1 MGKKANAEDVRV
13 ALEYY
18 TRDDLACSIQ
28 SPNKKDVVK
37 AMINDNKTKVV
48 KRFMTR
54 SVKETYQLFGK
65 DHPHRELGIS
75 KFYSLRP
82 KWVKK
87 SPEHEETFTEDD
99 FKRIYLCSPPQNDC
113 FLRRCEKCPKMQS
126 ISLQSLHLDEDEE
139 ICYALWDAGELVKK
153 GGLRGVVWT
162 DTLQGIIILV
172 CPLTILIKIAYDS
185 TFQEG
190 LYLRPIADINLN
202 PYLFE
207 ASFDLTN
214 DENVWANMIGLIAAH
229 IYRVG
234 MDQMVIQR
242 YAAARSVAD
251 AQRTVLI
258 STLLLVTT
266 AFFLAS
272 VAMALVFWYRD
283 CDPLLS
289 GAIRKIEQSSP
300 RYKNCSTMRESVDR
314 ITSMQ
319 NELGT
324 CFS

>member
-153 GGLRGVVWT
+153 VM
-162 DTLQGIIILV
+162 DT
-172 CPLTILIKIAYDS
+172 S
-185 TFQEG
+185 
-190 LYLRPIADINLN
+190 
-202 PYLFE
+202 
-207 ASFDLTN
+207 
-214 DENVWANMIGLIAAH
+214 
-229 IYRVG
+229 
-234 MDQMVIQR
+234 
-242 YAAARSVAD
+242 
-251 AQRTVLI
+251 
-258 STLLLVTT
+258 
-266 AFFLAS
+266 AFLKELES
-272 VAMALVFWYRD
+272 W
-283 CDPLLS
+283 S
-289 GAIRKIEQSSP
+289 EKS
-300 RYKNCSTMRESVDR
+300 RESVCSFGSRSVIETAENVADGSSAGGALER
-314 ITSMQ
+314 TSAAAWCPICAELRKQTGVLPRFSTLARATNSRPDDCGLLAWTLPHDWQQ
-319 NELGT
+319 NYYEVVYQVLRRAT
-324 CFS
+324 CLSPTSRGSKKLRRGQTAATRLPRFGCFCSSY